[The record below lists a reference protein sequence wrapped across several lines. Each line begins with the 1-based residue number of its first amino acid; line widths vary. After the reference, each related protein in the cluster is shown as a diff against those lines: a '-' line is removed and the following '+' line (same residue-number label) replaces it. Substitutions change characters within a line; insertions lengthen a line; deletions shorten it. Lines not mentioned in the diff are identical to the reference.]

1 MVIIKTNMRKSLG
14 DYNIE
19 KSSSSDLNNIS
30 WSQKKQ
36 KDNNKPKKKKSVKTD
51 QIPSGTNIIYKKDN
65 EEKIVTKK
73 IFKIEDEQNS
83 AKSKEKTGKRH
94 ENTSALLGQ
103 VKEKSYK
110 RPAR

>member
-1 MVIIKTNMRKSLG
+1 MRKSLG

-36 KDNNKPKKKKSVKTD
+36 KNENKPKKKKSVKTG
-51 QIPSGTNIIYKKDN
+51 QIPSGINIIYKKDN

-73 IFKIEDEQNS
+73 IFKINDEQNS
-83 AKSKEKTGKRH
+83 VKSKEKIGKRH
-94 ENTSALLGQ
+94 ENTSVLLGQ

>member
-1 MVIIKTNMRKSLG
+1 MRKSLG
-14 DYNIE
+14 DYNVE

-36 KDNNKPKKKKSVKTD
+36 KNEDKPKKENNIKTNLTVL
-51 QIPSGTNIIYKKDN
+51 GTNIIYKKN
-65 EEKIVTKK
+65 REEETVTKK
-73 IFKIEDEQNS
+73 IFKIENEENS
-83 AKSKEKTGKRH
+83 EKSKEKIGKRY